1 MDIKNE
7 IRNESTDYQ
16 IRTTSRDIMRRYE
29 MEKAPEKKKVTWF
42 FPVAG
47 TLSFAAV
54 ACAIAVICMNVLPV
68 KPDTPPIGSAK
79 IDPLVTEVVPLDDS
93 SRLSQTGLQ
102 LFLSG
107 QLVQPSDSSNKKNA
121 FRFEDDFDISF
132 NVTDKEKRIKD
143 TYTPLFHIANDFLTT
158 GNELSIVYGKTN
170 YEYQGQKYQYVLKQG
185 ENMVFTSFDLKGKEV
200 TKTNALYSIGGE
212 IYVGFIYVE
221 KEDDEETIRS
231 TFVKKDK
238 LITIIKETEEDESK
252 LVYLI
257 GDNSGKNG
265 GGILE
270 KFEISTEFPEEGTAA
285 FEECEITHLTTHSLV
300 KTKTEY
306 DKDESKYQVEYSD
319 IIYSP
324 YSSLKTEF
332 GFTVDES
339 GNLNYFF

>member
-7 IRNESTDYQ
+7 IRNESADYQ

-29 MEKAPEKKKVTWF
+29 MEKKPEKKKVGWF

-47 TLSFAAV
+47 TLSFAAA
-54 ACAIAVICMNVLPV
+54 ACAIALICMNVSPI
-68 KPDTPPIGSAK
+68 KPDNPPIGSAK
-79 IDPLVTEVVPLDDS
+79 IDTLISEVVPLDDP

-107 QLVQPSDSSNKKNA
+107 QLVQPSDSPSKKNA
-121 FRFEDDFDISF
+121 FRFDEDLDISI

-158 GNELSIVYGKTN
+158 GNELSFVYGKTD
-170 YEYQGQKYQYVLKQG
+170 YEYQGKKYQYVLKQG
-185 ENMVFTSFDLKGKEV
+185 DNMVFTSIDLKGKDV

-212 IYVGFIYVE
+212 IYIGFIYVE
-221 KEDDEETIRS
+221 KEEDEEKISS
-231 TFVKKDK
+231 TFINKDK
-238 LITIIKETEEDESK
+238 LITISKETEEDESK
-252 LVYLI
+252 LVYTI
-257 GDNSGKNG
+257 GDKSGKNL
-265 GGILE
+265 LE
-270 KFEISTEFPEEGTAA
+270 RFEISTEFPEEGSAA
-285 FEECEITHLTTHSLV
+285 FEECEITHMTTRSFV

-319 IIYSP
+319 VIYSP

-332 GFTVDES
+332 SFTVDGS